1 MADKKKKN
9 VFVRIFKYLRECI
22 GELKKIT
29 WPTFGTTTKNF
40 AIVLLVILI
49 VGLFIY
55 GLDRGLY
62 ALLGL
67 INIQQVGAD
76 VSTNIAA
83 TADEIATTIA
93 NLG

>member
-9 VFVRIFKYLRECI
+9 VFVRIFKYLRECF

-29 WPTFGTTTKNF
+29 WPTFSTTTKNF
-40 AIVLLVILI
+40 AIVILVILV

-76 VSTNIAA
+76 VSGNIA
-83 TADEIATTIA
+83 TVDEVINTIA
-93 NLG
+93 VG

>member
-9 VFVRIFKYLRECI
+9 VFVRIFKYLRECF

-29 WPTFGTTTKNF
+29 WPTFSTTTKNF
-40 AIVLLVILI
+40 AIVILVILV

-67 INIQQVGAD
+67 INIQQIGAD
-76 VSTNIAA
+76 VSGNIA
-83 TADEIATTIA
+83 TVDEVINTIA
-93 NLG
+93 VG

>member
-1 MADKKKKN
+1 MAEKKKKN
-9 VFVRIFKYLRECI
+9 VFARFFKYLRECI

-29 WPTFGTTTKNF
+29 WPTFSQTTKNF
-40 AIVLLVILI
+40 GVVILVILV

-67 INIQQVGAD
+67 VMKVNKG
-76 VSTNIAA
+76 
-83 TADEIATTIA
+83 
-93 NLG
+93 